1 MSKYRVLIHG
11 TVSAVVEV
19 EANSHQEAIDY
30 ALENAPQTSLAGA
43 DFDGVDD
50 WNLSGYYE
58 DGEWF
63 ENGESQ

>member
-1 MSKYRVLIHG
+1 MSKYRVLLHG

-19 EANSHQEAIDY
+19 EADSYEEAIEY
-30 ALENAPQTSLAGA
+30 AYDNAPQTSLAGT

-50 WNLSGYYE
+50 WYLSGYYE

-63 ENGESQ
+63 DGGNP